1 MTFIITV
8 YKLLI
13 RTLLTR
19 GRLILLL
26 LLGLVGIGIGIA
38 IGASSSADHLDA
50 GTRLVNSFALSLYAP
65 VATLVFASACFGD
78 LVDDSTLVYLWM
90 RPVARWKLAV
100 AAYFATISITLPM
113 VVIPMTGA
121 AIAAAGGASL
131 VKGAL
136 LSTSVAV
143 IAYSGLFML
152 AGLWIRRALAWGLAY
167 ILLWE
172 GFIAG
177 AGRNAGR
184 LALRAYSRSLLHN
197 ETGVKLKLANLSMTT
212 AIVVPLVVTVVTIAL
227 TTWRLRETEVA

>member
-1 MTFIITV
+1 MYIATV
-8 YKLLI
+8 YRLLV

-19 GRLILLL
+19 GRMILLL
-26 LLGLVGIGIGIA
+26 LLGLVGVGIGVA
-38 IGASSSADHLDA
+38 IGLSSTADHLDA

-90 RPVARWKLAV
+90 RPAPRWKLAV
-100 AAYFATISITLPM
+100 AAYLATITITLPM

-121 AIAAAGGASL
+121 AIAAAGGAGL

-143 IAYSGLFML
+143 IAYSALFLL

-172 GFIAG
+172 GFIAA
-177 AGRNAGR
+177 AGRNASR
-184 LALRAYSRSLLHN
+184 LALRAYSRSLLHH
-197 ETGVKLKLANLSMTT
+197 ETGVKLKLANLSAETS
-212 AIVVPLVVTVVTIAL
+212 IIVPLVAAVVAVAL